1 MAERAAALWRE
12 GMAPLILPSGRFST
26 LTGHFSGV
34 QARQE
39 LYPGPYETEWAFLRD
54 VLLKNGVPDSS
65 ILRED
70 TATYTYENAIQSR
83 KLTDSL
89 GLTIRRAILCCHAWH
104 ARRCLLYY
112 QLLFPEA
119 EILVCPSD
127 TGINRE
133 NWHQTGEGIDLV
145 LGELE
150 RCGGQ
155 FHLILREI

>member
-1 MAERAAALWRE
+1 MNKMVCFDMDGTIADLYGVKGWLEYLQAENPWPYLAARPMCDMDA
-12 GMAPLILPSGRFST
+12 
-26 LTGHFSGV
+26 
-34 QARQE
+34 
-39 LYPGPYETEWAFLRD
+39 LRD

-133 NWHQTGEGIDLV
+133 NWHQTGDGIDLV